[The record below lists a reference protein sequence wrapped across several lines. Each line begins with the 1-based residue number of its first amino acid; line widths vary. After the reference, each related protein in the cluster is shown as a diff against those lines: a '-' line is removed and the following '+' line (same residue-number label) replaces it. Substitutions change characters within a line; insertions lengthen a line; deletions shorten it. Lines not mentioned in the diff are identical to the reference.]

1 MSNPIINRL
10 DEYSRFDG
18 ENSTTMTPSGTMT
31 NFFIM
36 SILLIIPAAITWNW
50 AALGFMDRVY
60 GMTWAGIIIGLIT
73 AFIMIFNP
81 KTSPYLAPVYAVAEG
96 MYLGGLSAF
105 FEMQFKGVV
114 IQAVGAT
121 IAVSLTM
128 FALYKFKVITV
139 TEKFRATI
147 LTAVTAIFILYMANL
162 ILSLFG
168 NHAIANLL
176 WSNNP
181 LAIGISAVICVVA
194 ALCLLLDFDRIE
206 RFAQYQAPK
215 YMEWYCALGL
225 MITLVWL
232 YVEILRLVSLF
243 SRR

>member
-10 DEYSRFDG
+10 DEYSRLDS
-18 ENSTTMTPSGTMT
+18 ENSTTMSASGTMT

-60 GMTWAGIIIGLIT
+60 GMIWIGIIVGLISVV
-73 AFIMIFNP
+73 IMSFKPN
-81 KTSPYLAPVYAVAEG
+81 TSPYLAPIYAVSEG
-96 MYLGGLSAF
+96 MYLGGLSVF
-105 FEMQFKGVV
+105 FEMQIKGIV

-121 IAVSLTM
+121 IAVSLAM
-128 FALYKFKVITV
+128 FALYKSKLITV
-139 TEKFRATI
+139 TEKFRATL
-147 LTAVTAIFILYMANL
+147 LTAVTGIFILYMANL

-168 NHAIANLL
+168 NHTLSNLL
-176 WSNNP
+176 WSNTP

-206 RFAQYQAPK
+206 RFSMYQAPK
-215 YMEWYCALGL
+215 YMEWYCAMGL
-225 MITLVWL
+225 MVTIVWL
-232 YVEILRLVSLF
+232 YVEILRLLSILN
-243 SRR
+243 RR

>member
-10 DEYSRFDG
+10 DEYSRFEG

-36 SILLIIPAAITWNW
+36 TVLLIIPALITWNW

-60 GMTWAGIIIGLIT
+60 GMTIVGVILGLISVLVMT
-73 AFIMIFNP
+73 FSP
-81 KTSPYLAPVYAVAEG
+81 KTSPYLAPIYAVSEG
-96 MYLGGLSAF
+96 MYLGGLSAV
-105 FEMQFKGVV
+105 FEMQLKGIV

-121 IAVSLTM
+121 IAVSLAM

-162 ILSLFG
+162 ILGLFG
-168 NHAIANLL
+168 NHVISNLL
-176 WSNNP
+176 WSNTP

-206 RFAQYQAPK
+206 RFSQYQAPK
-215 YMEWYCALGL
+215 YMEWYCAMGL
-225 MITLVWL
+225 MVTIVWL
-232 YVEILRLVSLF
+232 YVEILRLLSILN
-243 SRR
+243 RR